1 MRRTSQQLLA
11 LFLTGALLLGG
22 VAGFSPLLH
31 VWLEHGGRGPAHVH
45 LSHHAPVA
53 VEETVAESFAGPAA
67 EPIRVAVQPAAVR
80 AHTKSLPSFALAR
93 FWLGKF
99 LHHLTENAAP
109 ETEAPSGA
117 HHHDSLAQTL
127 LHGLIVLAVVVVL
140 WLAAPGISQLRPAP
154 TNNLRLNPVLALLLP
169 ERAPPVALG

>member
-1 MRRTSQQLLA
+1 MRRQSQPVIA

-45 LSHHAPVA
+45 LSHHAPA
-53 VEETVAESFAGPAA
+53 GVEETVAESFHGPAA
-67 EPIRVAVQPAAVR
+67 EPIRIAVPPAAVR

-99 LHHLTENAAP
+99 LHHLTEGAAP
-109 ETEAPSGA
+109 ETEPPPEA

-127 LHGLIVLAVVVVL
+127 IHGLIVLAVIAVL
-140 WLAAPGISQLRPAP
+140 WLAAAGVSQRRSAP
-154 TNNLRLNPVLALLLP
+154 TGDLRLNPVLALLLP